1 MNEVLMVGCRDYEI
15 SLETAVERLF
25 DEADWLSESSLKG
38 KMVRDF
44 LETLSSK
51 QAQKAAWVM
60 SLVEDLDS
68 VPGQYFQK
76 MVNTDNLWEIRVK
89 TGSDIFR
96 FLGFFDGAKLVV
108 LSHAFQKK
116 TQKTPQQAIRLAE
129 ERKQDYFRRKQ
140 K

>member
-1 MNEVLMVGCRDYEI
+1 MVREI
-15 SLETAVERLF
+15 LF
-25 DEADWLSESSLKG
+25 YKTEGGRSP
-38 KMVRDF
+38 VRDF
-44 LETLSSK
+44 LDTLSSK
-51 QAQKAAWVM
+51 QAQKTAWVM
-60 SLVEDLDS
+60 GLVEDLNN

-96 FLGFFDGAKLVV
+96 FLGFFDGSQLVV

-140 K
+140 R